1 MSVKLEELMKLPSLR
16 EAKVIAGETGLK
28 KLVSSIS
35 VLEHT
40 NVAILEDALFDND
53 EFYGSEIVISAF
65 INIKDDVKA
74 QCNMIER
81 LHKVGEVALILYYV
95 GIFMP
100 KVDDKLIQLANELD
114 FTLIV
119 MPENEM
125 TLRYSEVIYEVV
137 EAIVK
142 QEMRVTHFASEL
154 LEQISNL
161 PNNQRNIDTMLKI
174 LTDRTRSSIVLTDN
188 SGEIVHAVTWPR
200 INTIQLEEVI
210 ELPSHGE
217 IEQYEELY
225 ITKRPLMQEG
235 VKMLQ
240 LFIMKENEALTE
252 ELVLQMT
259 EVVQV
264 FMNLWG
270 EKYSEI
276 STSELV
282 KAILNNE
289 SVKMRRL
296 ANILGIDV
304 SGIQTMWL
312 IKARNAQA
320 NEQALK
326 KIQSYFASHFQV
338 SLVDFHDD
346 FIVALMDNS
355 MTQGEY
361 DELAEHLS
369 EELDVQIIMC
379 GGQENTTDVQQ
390 SYATVSSYFDAS
402 KIIFPIKAIFSIQE
416 VIFAAECYEI
426 VNSGERAIVEQL
438 KSVGPIMHM
447 QNHSEELLHTL
458 AVFLLD
464 SENNIG
470 KAAEILFLHKNTIK
484 YRLSKLHEVL
494 QHPITKLPESYHL
507 YMSAA
512 IWRLL
517 QEMNHKG

>member
-1 MSVKLEELMKLPSLR
+1 MSVKLEELLKLPSLR
-16 EAKVIAGETGLK
+16 EAKVVAGKTGLK

-40 NVAILEDALFDND
+40 DVEILEDALFDND

-65 INIKDDVKA
+65 INIKDNVDA

-81 LHKVGEVALILYYV
+81 LHHAGEVALILYYV

-100 KVDDKLIQLANELD
+100 KVDEKLIRLANKLD

-200 INTIQLEEVI
+200 INTIALDKVI
-210 ELPSHGE
+210 HLPITE
-217 IEQYEELY
+217 KIEQHDQLF
-225 ITKRPLMQEG
+225 ITKRPLMQDG
-235 VKMLQ
+235 IKMLQ
-240 LFIMKENEALTE
+240 LFLIKENEALTE
-252 ELVLQMT
+252 ELAAQMT

-296 ANILGIDV
+296 AKILGIDV
-304 SGIQTMWL
+304 ASIQTMWL
-312 IKARNAQA
+312 IEAQNAQA
-320 NEQALK
+320 NEQALQ
-326 KIQSYFASHFQV
+326 KIQSYFSAHFQV

-355 MTQGEY
+355 LTQGEY
-361 DELAEHLS
+361 DELAKHLLK
-369 EELDVQIIMC
+369 ELDVQIIIC

-390 SYATVSSYFDAS
+390 SYATVSSYFEAA
-402 KIIFPIKAIFSIQE
+402 KIIYPLKTIFSIQE
-416 VIFAAECYEI
+416 VMFAAECYEI
-426 VNSGERAIVEQL
+426 VNKGERAISEQL
-438 KSVGPIMHM
+438 KLVQPLFQM
-447 QNHSEELLHTL
+447 QSQGEELLQTL

-464 SENNIG
+464 TENNMG
-470 KAAEILFLHKNTIK
+470 KAADVLFLHKNTIK
-484 YRLSKLHEVL
+484 YRLARLHEIL
-494 QHPITKLPESYHL
+494 QYPVTKLPESYNL
-507 YMSAA
+507 YTSVA

-517 QEMNHKG
+517 QEMNQT